1 MKRNWDTIREILKLL
16 EDAPPEEQSPRLAG
30 IPAERTVEITA
41 HLELLLES
49 GLVAGQLPKSAAPG
63 AHDFLAFRLTWQ
75 GHEFLDAVRSD
86 IVWQRIRKTF
96 ANSGLAMTADR
107 IKAVADG
114 IAASV
119 LKSPF
124 TG

>member
-16 EDAPPEEQSPRLAG
+16 EDAPPEEQSQRLAG
-30 IPAERTVEITA
+30 IPSERAFEIA
-41 HLELLLES
+41 SHLELILES
-49 GLVAGQLPKSAAPG
+49 GLVAGQLPRTAAPG
-63 AHDFLAFRLTWQ
+63 APDLLALRLTWQ
-75 GHEFLDAVRSD
+75 GHEFLDAIRSD
-86 IVWQRIRKTF
+86 LVWQRTKKSF

-107 IKAVADG
+107 IRAVADG

-119 LKSPF
+119 LKSPL